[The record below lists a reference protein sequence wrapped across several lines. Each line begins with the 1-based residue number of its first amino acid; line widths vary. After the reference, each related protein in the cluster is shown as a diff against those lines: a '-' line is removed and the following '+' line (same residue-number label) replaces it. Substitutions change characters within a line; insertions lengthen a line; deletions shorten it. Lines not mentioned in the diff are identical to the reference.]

1 MILYLQITSIAS
13 CFPQKLR
20 PLFNDNFYRN
30 SIQEMYNHIHFNII
44 LYLNIAIFANYLAHF
59 DLIRSVYFASR
70 NFRNEEPFI
79 EWDYSFSYPTSE
91 GVAIPF
97 SSFLIWS
104 CVLHPL
110 YIVIQAFQTRKVLWL
125 LLKATHPKQQQNLIK

>member
-1 MILYLQITSIAS
+1 MSPMISYLQITSIAS

-20 PLFNDNFYRN
+20 PLCNDNFYRN

-91 GVAIPF
+91 GVAIPIF
-97 SSFLIWS
+97 FIFNLKLCPSPLVHCHTSISNKESS
-104 CVLHPL
+104 
-110 YIVIQAFQTRKVLWL
+110 VIA
-125 LLKATHPKQQQNLIK
+125 IKGNPS